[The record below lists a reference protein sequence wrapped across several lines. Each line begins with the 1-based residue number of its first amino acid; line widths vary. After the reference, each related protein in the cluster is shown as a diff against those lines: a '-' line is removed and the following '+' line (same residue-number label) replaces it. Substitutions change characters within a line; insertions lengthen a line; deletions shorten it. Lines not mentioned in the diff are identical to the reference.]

1 MRIGPMA
8 KEIFK
13 PVDKQS
19 RIPLYVQVLDQFVL
33 AIDKKLLKEGE
44 KISNEYELCEL
55 FQVSRFTL
63 RQALKELEYDGQIYK
78 KRGKGTYIGIKKFET
93 NLMQR
98 PVFTTDEFIEKGVGF
113 TNIIRKKTLI
123 KPPARVKV
131 ILKLSEKT
139 KVNYI
144 ERIRTIENGISYVTL
159 FYVSDKYCKGY
170 IDADLEAQ
178 KSSIHIIEE
187 KYNLSITR
195 VERSLEPIPPDKYE
209 WIARIL
215 EMDKGE
221 WFHYMQSTI
230 YINKNTPIGY
240 YRDFFPGTKSKFILR
255 GHL

>member
-1 MRIGPMA
+1 MA

-19 RIPLYVQVLDQFVL
+19 RIPLYVQVLDQFIL

-78 KRGKGTYIGIKKFET
+78 KRGKGTYIGIKKLET

-159 FYVSDKYCKGY
+159 FYVSNKYCKGY

-187 KYNLSITR
+187 KYNLSITK

-255 GHL
+255 GQL